1 MAELKRI
8 ELELYVYEG
17 ILYDNKPSEPQ
28 YKINKKRIETH
39 PNITIEIG
47 ELVRDY
53 LEASFNDDYISFT
66 KWVEVSV
73 FYFDEAD
80 QPFTYSNP
88 QITSY
93 LAVNGYGYFEDG
105 ANPELER
112 HALIS
117 SNNIYLPENT
127 SGKIPIF
134 KEDVGKVIIDSVTTE
149 IIDNGNTNQK
159 IQYLTI
165 PANSSIIQVYAT
177 DDSTLKKTINVTNI
191 CEPKYTPYKLTF
203 INKFGAFQDLYMFKK
218 SAEKLEI
225 KSDLFKRNTIANSTA
240 AYTTS
245 EGQRERYN
253 VNGSSSITV
262 NTGFVKEDMNQ
273 TIEQLFLSENVW
285 IRYNNKTL
293 PILPKTQSLEYKT
306 VLNDKLINY
315 TIDFDFAFDKIN
327 NVR

>member
-1 MAELKRI
+1 
-8 ELELYVYEG
+8 
-17 ILYDNKPSEPQ
+17 
-28 YKINKKRIETH
+28 
-39 PNITIEIG
+39 
-47 ELVRDY
+47 
-53 LEASFNDDYISFT
+53 
-66 KWVEVSV
+66 
-73 FYFDEAD
+73 
-80 QPFTYSNP
+80 
-88 QITSY
+88 
-93 LAVNGYGYFEDG
+93 
-105 ANPELER
+105 
-112 HALIS
+112 
-117 SNNIYLPENT
+117 
-127 SGKIPIF
+127 
-134 KEDVGKVIIDSVTTE
+134 
-149 IIDNGNTNQK
+149 
-159 IQYLTI
+159 
-165 PANSSIIQVYAT
+165 
-177 DDSTLKKTINVTNI
+177 
-191 CEPKYTPYKLTF
+191 
-203 INKFGAFQDLYMFKK
+203 MFKK